1 MQTAL
6 LQLALPLL
14 VGPITFAIMQGLKNL
29 DATVDGLGAW
39 PKRAAVAGIAVLLT
53 FGAKAA
59 GVPLSCDINADVNCL
74 SALDQ
79 DTVKAL
85 VGAVLAYALHFVKP
99 KKA

>member
-74 SALDQ
+74 AALDQ

-85 VGAVLAYALHFVKP
+85 VGAALAYALHFVKP